1 MGAYL
6 LPAFFLLLLLH
17 DVDGRLPEVDM
28 NVPQIVEYYG
38 YPIQIFEATTKDGY
52 VLTLHRIPFEVKGK
66 GASRTEK
73 KPVVFLQHGLI
84 ASSAD
89 WVTNLPNQSAGFV
102 MADAGNCRGNVYS
115 RKHVNETVRNYWS
128 FTWDEMA
135 NYDLP
140 AMIDT
145 VLKITEQE
153 SLYYGTRKE
162 RRSCS
167 RDCPSQTASKRRR
180 VFQSHRIKKFFALA
194 PVATVTYVQGLL
206 SWLGDRFDGQL
217 EASGCGRGAREEK
230 LFYWFGA
237 HEFLG
242 HNWITDLFS
251 AVICGAHFM
260 NPVCRNVMFQIGGP
274 ETGNWNDSR
283 LLVYMAHTPAGTSTV
298 NIVHW
303 IQVHLAKKLQKYD
316 YGSTAANR
324 EHYGQDTPPV
334 YNLSKITTPTYLYF
348 SPADWLA
355 TSRDVEES
363 IIGVVDK
370 RYLKRI
376 KPMPEFNHFDFIWSL
391 NAKEK
396 IYDEIIKAIRSSF
409 LLEQ

>member
-1 MGAYL
+1 M
-6 LPAFFLLLLLH
+6 
-17 DVDGRLPEVDM
+17 
-28 NVPQIVEYYG
+28 
-38 YPIQIFEATTKDGY
+38 
-52 VLTLHRIPFEVKGK
+52 
-66 GASRTEK
+66 
-73 KPVVFLQHGLI
+73 
-84 ASSAD
+84 
-89 WVTNLPNQSAGFV
+89 
-102 MADAGNCRGNVYS
+102 
-115 RKHVNETVRNYWS
+115 
-128 FTWDEMA
+128 
-135 NYDLP
+135 
-140 AMIDT
+140 
-145 VLKITEQE
+145 
-153 SLYYGTRKE
+153 
-162 RRSCS
+162 
-167 RDCPSQTASKRRR
+167 
-180 VFQSHRIKKFFALA
+180 
-194 PVATVTYVQGLL
+194 
-206 SWLGDRFDGQL
+206 
-217 EASGCGRGAREEK
+217 K

-283 LLVYMAHTPAGTSTV
+283 LLVYMAHTPAGTFTV

-316 YGSTAANR
+316 YGSAAANR

-376 KPMPEFNHFDFIWSL
+376 KPMPEFNHFDFGWSL

-409 LLEQ
+409 FLEH